1 MMGYGREVAIEMEI
15 DAEIAYQQ
23 HINRLMKGMWTKK
36 NGEQISI
43 GDMTVNHILNCI
55 RMLQGRHDD
64 ISEMWLQR
72 FREELQ
78 DRDNL
83 TVCVV
88 ALDTA
93 GHIKTCTS
101 CDVEDAQRYAK
112 YYRAIGYHSR
122 VLTYKELEELQRK
135 EDAERCTSII

>member
-23 HINRLMKGMWTKK
+23 HMNRLMKGMWTKK

-64 ISEMWLQR
+64 ISERWLQR

-78 DRDNL
+78 NRDNL

-101 CDVEDAQRYAK
+101 CDVEDAQRYTK

>member
-1 MMGYGREVAIEMEI
+1 MSLGREAALEMEI
-15 DAEIAYQQ
+15 DADVAYHQ
-23 HINRLMKGMWTKK
+23 HMTRLMKGLWTQK
-36 NGEQISI
+36 NGKQISVH
-43 GDMTVNHILNCI
+43 DMTVNHILNCI

-64 ISEMWLQR
+64 ITEGWLQR

>member
-1 MMGYGREVAIEMEI
+1 MSLGREAALEMEI
-15 DAEIAYQQ
+15 DADVAYHQ
-23 HINRLMKGMWTKK
+23 HMTRLMKGLWTQK
-36 NGEQISI
+36 NGKQISVH
-43 GDMTVNHILNCI
+43 DMTVNHILNCI

-64 ISEMWLQR
+64 ITEGWLKR
-72 FREELQ
+72 FREELH

-93 GHIKTCTS
+93 GHIATCTS

-122 VLTYKELEELQRK
+122 VVTYKELEELQRK
-135 EDAERCTSII
+135 EDAERCIGIT

>member
-1 MMGYGREVAIEMEI
+1 MSLGREAALEMEI
-15 DAEIAYQQ
+15 DADVAYHQ
-23 HINRLMKGMWTKK
+23 HMTRLMKGLWTQK
-36 NGEQISI
+36 NGKQISVH
-43 GDMTVNHILNCI
+43 DMTVNHILNCI

-64 ISEMWLQR
+64 ITEWWLKR
-72 FREELQ
+72 FREELH

-93 GHIKTCTS
+93 GHIATCTS

-122 VLTYKELEELQRK
+122 VVTYKELEELQRK
-135 EDAERCTSII
+135 EDAERCIGIT

>member
-1 MMGYGREVAIEMEI
+1 MSYGREAAIEMEI
-15 DAEIAYQQ
+15 DAEIVYQQ
-23 HINRLMKGMWTKK
+23 HMTRLMKGLWTKK

-43 GDMTVNHILNCI
+43 RDMTVNHILNCI

-64 ISEMWLQR
+64 ISEAWVNR

-93 GHIKTCTS
+93 GHIATCTS
-101 CDVEDAQRYAK
+101 CDVEDAQKYAK
-112 YYRAIGYHSR
+112 YYRAVGYHSR
-122 VLTYKELEELQRK
+122 VVTYKELEELQRK
-135 EDAERCTSII
+135 EDAERCIGIT

>member
-1 MMGYGREVAIEMEI
+1 MSYGREAAIEMEI

-23 HINRLMKGMWTKK
+23 HMTRLMKGLWTKK

-43 GDMTVNHILNCI
+43 RDMTVNHILNCI
-55 RMLQGRHDD
+55 RMLQGKHDD
-64 ISEMWLQR
+64 IAEGWLKC

-93 GHIKTCTS
+93 GHIATCTS
-101 CDVEDAQRYAK
+101 CDVEDAQKYAK
-112 YYRAIGYHSR
+112 YYRAVGYHSR
-122 VLTYKELEELQRK
+122 VVTYKELEELQRK
-135 EDAERCTSII
+135 EDTERCIGIT

>member
-1 MMGYGREVAIEMEI
+1 MSLGREAALEMEI
-15 DAEIAYQQ
+15 DADVAYHQ
-23 HINRLMKGMWTKK
+23 HMTRLMKGLWTQK
-36 NGEQISI
+36 NGKQISMH
-43 GDMTVNHILNCI
+43 DMTVNHILNCI

-64 ISEMWLQR
+64 ISEGWLQR

-88 ALDTA
+88 ALNTA

>member
-1 MMGYGREVAIEMEI
+1 MSLGHEAILEMEI
-15 DAEIAYQQ
+15 DADVAYHQ
-23 HINRLMKGMWTKK
+23 HITRLMKGFWTQK
-36 NGEQISI
+36 NSKQISVHDI
-43 GDMTVNHILNCI
+43 TVNHILNCI
-55 RMLQGRHDD
+55 RMLQGRHND
-64 ISEMWLQR
+64 IAEGWLKR
-72 FREELQ
+72 FREELH

-93 GHIKTCTS
+93 GHIATCTS

-122 VLTYKELEELQRK
+122 VVTYKELEELQRK
-135 EDAERCTSII
+135 EDAERCIGIT

>member
-1 MMGYGREVAIEMEI
+1 MSYGREAAIEMEI

-23 HINRLMKGMWTKK
+23 HMTRLMKGLWTKK

-43 GDMTVNHILNCI
+43 RDMTVNHILNCI

-64 ISEMWLQR
+64 ISEAWVNR

-93 GHIKTCTS
+93 GHIATCTS

-122 VLTYKELEELQRK
+122 VVTYKELEELQRK
-135 EDAERCTSII
+135 EDAERCIGIT